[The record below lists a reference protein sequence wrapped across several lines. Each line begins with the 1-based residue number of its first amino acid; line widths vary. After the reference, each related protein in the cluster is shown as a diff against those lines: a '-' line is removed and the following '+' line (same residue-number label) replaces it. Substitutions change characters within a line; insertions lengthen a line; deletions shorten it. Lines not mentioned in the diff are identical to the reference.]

1 MIVAEAPKRAR
12 RRPPPDVAAYRV
24 DGEDDLVLFVWEA
37 RPPAESRGGRALSA
51 AEHEVLD
58 LVVEGKS
65 NAEIARARGTSVR
78 TVANQVARM
87 LKKLGAGSRFEL
99 IGRIA
104 PKRRAQNA

>member
-1 MIVAEAPKRAR
+1 MAEAPKRGR

-24 DGEDDLVLFVWEA
+24 EGEDDLVLFVWE
-37 RPPAESRGGRALSA
+37 PPSPTQALSA
-51 AEHEVLD
+51 AEREVLD
-58 LVVEGKS
+58 LVVQGKS

-78 TVANQVARM
+78 TVANQVASM

-104 PKRRAQNA
+104 PKSMR